1 LINQFVASITHK
13 PLETKLD
20 QARVKAFIS
29 ALRDCLSITEKKPID
44 RMDKIEPVISEEEH
58 KNLMEYSKKEIKD
71 IRKNLRSEQ

>member
-1 LINQFVASITHK
+1 MINQFVASITHK

-44 RMDKIEPVISEEEH
+44 RIEKIEPVISEEER
-58 KNLMEYSKKEIKD
+58 KDMMEQSSKEIKD
-71 IRKNLRSEQ
+71 IRKNLRREL

>member
-1 LINQFVASITHK
+1 MINQFVASITHK

>member
-1 LINQFVASITHK
+1 
-13 PLETKLD
+13 LETKLD